1 MKLHYI
7 YDPLC
12 GWCYGASALVHVA
25 AKLTELALHG
35 GGMMTGAQRQQVT
48 PQLRQ
53 FVLSHDQLIANASG
67 QPFGRA
73 YQDGLLNDRSAVFDS
88 APPTAA
94 ILVAQQQAGQGLAM
108 LTAVQQAHYVDG
120 RQINQTDVLTDL
132 ALKIG
137 LDAASF
143 RAALAVQLHSPQGDT
158 RQRPDQSPDLS
169 PVAQHIRQTRHLMAL
184 SGAQGFPSL
193 LLQQGQTLQRL
204 EFSQFIGRPEAFAA
218 WLRDVLQLSQQA
230 ALGEAAPTKAELSK
244 AAEAPAQCSVQG
256 CELS

>member
-25 AKLTELALHG
+25 ATLTEVVLHG

-108 LTAVQQAHYVDG
+108 LAAVQQAHYVDG

-158 RQRPDQSPDLS
+158 GQS

-184 SGAQGFPSL
+184 SGAQGFPTL

-204 EFSQFIGRPEAFAA
+204 EFSQFIGRPEAFAV

-230 ALGEAAPTKAELSK
+230 ALDQAMLSEAAPSKAERTK
-244 AAEAPAQCSVQG
+244 VADAPAQCSVQG
-256 CELS
+256 CELG

>member
-25 AKLTELALHG
+25 AKLTEVVLHG

-73 YQDGLLNDRSAVFDS
+73 YQDGLLNDRNAVFDS

-108 LTAVQQAHYVDG
+108 LAAVQQAHYVDG

-137 LDAASF
+137 LDAVSF
-143 RAALAVQLHSPQGDT
+143 RAALAVQLHSPPGDT
-158 RQRPDQSPDLS
+158 GQRPDQSSDQRFDQS

-184 SGAQGFPSL
+184 SGAQGFPTL

-230 ALGEAAPTKAELSK
+230 ASDQAASGEAA
-244 AAEAPAQCSVQG
+244 AQCSVQG
-256 CELS
+256 CDMG